1 MDRKKNVVTLEQLE
15 RDLSAIP
22 GMPGAIEAE
31 RANLLAAQFVEYTR
45 KAARLSQ
52 EALAERL
59 GVTQARVSQMESGV
73 GTYGLSITL
82 LERVARV
89 CGGYLRL
96 SFETSD
102 SSSFKSRSRGQP
114 ISNRG

>member
-52 EALAERL
+52 EPLREAGCNPGARIANGKWSGNLWAFDYLA
-59 GVTQARVSQMESGV
+59 
-73 GTYGLSITL
+73 
-82 LERVARV
+82 
-89 CGGYLRL
+89 
-96 SFETSD
+96 
-102 SSSFKSRSRGQP
+102 
-114 ISNRG
+114 